1 MIGRSVIGRSAIV
14 TGPLSWPV
22 MRALKNLENAAYVAI
37 GFGVIGFNKL
47 QVRRHELTRQLRDL
61 VQSALH

>member
-1 MIGRSVIGRSAIV
+1 MISRSATGRSAIFS
-14 TGPLSWPV
+14 GPLSWPV

-61 VQSALH
+61 VENALH

>member
-1 MIGRSVIGRSAIV
+1 VISRSATGRSAIFS
-14 TGPLSWPV
+14 GPLSWPV

-47 QVRRHELTRQLRDL
+47 QVRRHELTKQLKDL
-61 VQSALH
+61 VQTARH